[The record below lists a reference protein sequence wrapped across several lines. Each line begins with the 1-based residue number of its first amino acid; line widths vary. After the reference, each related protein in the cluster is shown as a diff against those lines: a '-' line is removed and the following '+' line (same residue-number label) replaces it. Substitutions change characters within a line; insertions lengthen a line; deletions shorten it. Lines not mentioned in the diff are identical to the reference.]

1 MASATVE
8 APRGNDRVARRAQL
22 VADQEQKLDQLL
34 VNEHEE
40 QLGGSLQDGPNP
52 NPNPLPLL
60 LTPYPNP

>member
-40 QLGGSLQDGPNP
+40 QLGGSLQDVPNP
-52 NPNPLPLL
+52 NS
-60 LTPYPNP
+60 

>member
-1 MASATVE
+1 MPSGGDALCGACEVASATVE

-52 NPNPLPLL
+52 NP
-60 LTPYPNP
+60 

>member
-1 MASATVE
+1 ME

-40 QLGGSLQDGPNP
+40 QLGGSLQDGPNS
-52 NPNPLPLL
+52 NP
-60 LTPYPNP
+60 